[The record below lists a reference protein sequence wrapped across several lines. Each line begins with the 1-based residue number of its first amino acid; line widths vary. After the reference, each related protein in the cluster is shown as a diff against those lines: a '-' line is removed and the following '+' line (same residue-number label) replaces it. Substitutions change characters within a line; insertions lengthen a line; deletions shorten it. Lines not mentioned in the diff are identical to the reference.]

1 MCKASQGRLGTWKRW
16 TPWRRCSFQ
25 LENERGIRPVRE
37 RHKYPQEAAFPSPDG
52 HLVGTPRRHEK
63 GVLSSGKTV
72 FPEGHNNS
80 GSRAFR
86 DNLVPRDRLCRSH
99 SRALEARPTAA
110 AFSAPAPPLATD
122 SCQLGDMQRGPNPLH
137 QGPYKRHAYWVA
149 VSPLHG
155 LGPPSRPRERG
166 PPHQH

>member
-37 RHKYPQEAAFPSPDG
+37 RHKYPQEAAFRPRT
-52 HLVGTPRRHEK
+52 GTSSAPRGDTT
-63 GVLSSGKTV
+63 GVLSSGRTV
-72 FPEGHNNS
+72 FPEVPHNS

-99 SRALEARPTAA
+99 SRALEASHLRQQH
-110 AFSAPAPPLATD
+110 SAPAPPLATD

-155 LGPPSRPRERG
+155 LGPPRRPRERG